1 MKQKYQKAKR
11 LYRQS
16 LESKGKVKRLL
27 MAAFEEEINAFY
39 DQNEESFLQT
49 DACFENYNDKLI
61 PYIQDH

>member
-1 MKQKYQKAKR
+1 
-11 LYRQS
+11 
-16 LESKGKVKRLL
+16 